1 MICRR
6 DSSDKLMTLLLEQGI
21 NLILPPRDH
30 IQPGDLIISDEK
42 GASRPADWKEIF
54 NLQLVPKIEDDTGFT
69 SFVFKANSSLKV
81 GVAATV
87 MGRVLQ
93 VFGLASGS
101 FSSAFSSSDADT
113 IQLSIVA
120 PANRELKNLDA
131 VLSQLNAAKAEPAA
145 GYVDRS
151 FFVVTKVW
159 RAKGLRIS
167 VADKS
172 GKQIELSAKAVEE
185 LTAKAKMELKK
196 EDTGSYAFLA
206 KDRLIFGLTFRKV
219 LYKDGVIVEAAPQDP
234 LKFKGG
240 GDPTG
245 SHAFIG
251 DDAFVDLPES

>member
-1 MICRR
+1 MSCRR
-6 DSSDKLMTLLLEQGI
+6 DTSDKLMTLLLEQGI

-30 IQPGDLIISDEK
+30 IEPGDLIISDEK
-42 GASRPADWKEIF
+42 GAARPADWKEIF
-54 NLQLVPKIEDDTGFT
+54 NLQLTPKIEDDPGFG
-69 SFVFKANSSLKV
+69 SFVFKANSVLKV
-81 GVAATV
+81 GIAATV
-87 MGRVLQ
+87 MGRVLEI
-93 VFGLASGS
+93 FGLGSGS

-120 PANRELKNLDA
+120 PANRELKNLDTF
-131 VLSQLNAAKAEPAA
+131 LSQMNAAKAEPAA

-185 LTAKAKMELKK
+185 LTAKAKMELKR
-196 EDTGSYAFLA
+196 EDTGNYAFLA
-206 KDRLIFGLTFRKV
+206 KDRLIFGLTLREV
-219 LYKDGVIVEAAPQDP
+219 RYKDGVIEEVAPEEP
-234 LKFKGG
+234 LKFRGKGPDG
-240 GDPTG
+240 PY
-245 SHAFIG
+245 AFIG